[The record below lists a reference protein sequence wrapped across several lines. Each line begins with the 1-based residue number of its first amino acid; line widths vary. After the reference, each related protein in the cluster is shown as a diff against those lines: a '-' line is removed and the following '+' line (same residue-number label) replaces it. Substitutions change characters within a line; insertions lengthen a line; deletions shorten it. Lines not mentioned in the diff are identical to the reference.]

1 MRQALYAVLEAL
13 CRLWF
18 TYDCVGEEHVPAQG
32 PAVVASNHPSYLD
45 AVVLSLQVRRPI
57 RFMAYEGLFKVPLL
71 RTILRTFGAFPVDT
85 RPGRGREAYA
95 RAKALVVAGEVVGIF
110 PEGRRSRTGW
120 MEPSLR
126 EGAARLAWETGA
138 PLVPATITGAFR
150 AWPHFRALP
159 SPARV
164 RVRFHEPIDPSR
176 FRGLPEEQALAGLL
190 RELRRSVER
199 SLLPGVKADLRT
211 TVLYLGPAP
220 RPRAHELLAAAAY
233 AALVWPGAGPLVAVA
248 PALAYLLYV
257 ALDMAV
263 IPQSRLAKRI
273 RNASALAF
281 VLCTGPIVLGA
292 LGLPLAAP
300 RALAAVMAAVWVP
313 HLYARGQVAVGY
325 VRGAVLASL
334 FAVGALA
341 LAPLPA
347 GAHVALATFVAVY
360 AWQRR
365 TVFWKYAVPA
375 LALYAGIVVARFGG
389 GLGLVLH
396 VAAGLA
402 GWLAT
407 CLFPYHR
414 PPGVLAQPVVIA
426 GPAAGGSPPVDSR
439 GRST

>member
-1 MRQALYAVLEAL
+1 VRQALYAVLEAL

-18 TYDCVGEEHVPAQG
+18 TYDCVGEAHVPAEG

-57 RFMAYEGLFKVPLL
+57 RFMAYAPLFKVPLL
-71 RTILRTFGAFPVDT
+71 RTILLTFGAFPVDT

-95 RAKALVVAGEVVGIF
+95 RAKALVEAGEVVGIF

-159 SPARV
+159 SPARI
-164 RVRFHEPIDPSR
+164 RVRFHQPIDPAR
-176 FRGLPEEQALAGLL
+176 FRGWTEEQALAGLL
-190 RELRRSVER
+190 AELRRSVER

-211 TVLYLGPAP
+211 TVLYLRPAP
-220 RPRAHELLAAAAY
+220 RPRVHELLAAAAY
-233 AALVWPGAGPLVAVA
+233 AALVWPGAGSLVALV
-248 PALAYLLYV
+248 PALTYLLYL
-257 ALDMAV
+257 ALDVAV

-273 RNASALAF
+273 RNASGLVF
-281 VLCTGPIVLGA
+281 TLLTGPIVLGA

-300 RALAAVMAAVWVP
+300 RALAAVMTAVWIP
-313 HLYARGQVAVGY
+313 HLYARGQAAVGY
-325 VRGAVLASL
+325 VRGAILASL
-334 FAVGALA
+334 FAVAALT

-347 GAHVALATFVAVY
+347 GAPVALATFAAAY
-360 AWQRR
+360 AWDRR
-365 TVFWKYAVPA
+365 TVFWKYSVSA
-375 LALYAGIVVARFGG
+375 LALYACVVVARFGG
-389 GLGLVLH
+389 SLGLVLH
-396 VAAGLA
+396 AMAGLA

-407 CLFPYHR
+407 RLFPYDR
-414 PPGVLAQPVVIA
+414 PPGVPAHPVLIA
-426 GPAAGGSPPVDSR
+426 GRAAGGSPPVDSR